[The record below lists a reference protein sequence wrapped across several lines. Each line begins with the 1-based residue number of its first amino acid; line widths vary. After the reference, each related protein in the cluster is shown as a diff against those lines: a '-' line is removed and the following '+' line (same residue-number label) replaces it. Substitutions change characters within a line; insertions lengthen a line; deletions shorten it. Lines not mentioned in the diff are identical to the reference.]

1 MDTLLKWTYRVPD
14 LVTLGH
20 DQCRATVVLHAA
32 KPAGIKIGP
41 MQMIFGQIAVLA
53 DLHRDEKRTRLEGN
67 SIVAPL
73 SRFFGFRRCHPALFA
88 VVGA

>member
-1 MDTLLKWTYRVPD
+1 ML
-14 LVTLGH
+14 
-20 DQCRATVVLHAA
+20 
-32 KPAGIKIGP
+32 
-41 MQMIFGQIAVLA
+41 FGQIAVLA

-73 SRFFGFRRCHPALFA
+73 SRFFGFRHCHPALFA